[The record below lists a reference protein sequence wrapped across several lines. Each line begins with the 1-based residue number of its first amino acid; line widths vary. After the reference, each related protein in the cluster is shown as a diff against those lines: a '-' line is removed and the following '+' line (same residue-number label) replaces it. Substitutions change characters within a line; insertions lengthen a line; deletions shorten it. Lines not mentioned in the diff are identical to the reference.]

1 MTPQV
6 LKALWQNTLVSGSLA
21 ELNKS
26 LAQYMEESVFDAADD
41 DTQPH
46 PCVQQLR
53 LEISLSNRNTG
64 EVLTELDM
72 DFVCDEPKILSR
84 LGAQANGRELLRFQV
99 KMIFTQV
106 LSQMLYVI
114 VDNVEANGQLTPE
127 NLALSHI
134 DLFVFD
140 RITLN
145 KELSPL
151 GQAAAPR
158 LHQALATLQMEHPL
172 FPFSWFFPELEPFA
186 ELASSSAMRG
196 GVSLQLD
203 SASSQRGQ
211 GQRPQYKTKRKTKS
225 KRKA

>member
-6 LKALWQNTLVSGSLA
+6 LKVLWQNTLVSGSLP

-53 LEISLSNRNTG
+53 LKISVSNRNTG
-64 EVLTELDM
+64 EELASLDL

-84 LGAQANGRELLRFQV
+84 LGAQANGREQLRFQV

-106 LSQMLYVI
+106 LRQMLYVI
-114 VDNVEANGQLTPE
+114 VDQVEVNGQLTPE

-134 DLFVFD
+134 DLFIFD
-140 RITLN
+140 RLILN
-145 KELSPL
+145 KELSPF

-172 FPFSWFFPELEPFA
+172 YPFYWFFPELEPFA
-186 ELASSSAMRG
+186 ELASSSALRG
-196 GVSLQLD
+196 GASLQHS
-203 SASSQRGQ
+203 SARSRSGQ
-211 GQRPQYKTKRKTKS
+211 GQRPQAKTKRKTKS